1 MRDKN
6 RISSI
11 LDKIEAVWINNP
23 DMRLGQLL
31 VNLAPPR
38 LNNDI
43 FYWEDTDLELALDST
58 IEKILNR
65 GKENK

>member
-6 RISSI
+6 RINTI
-11 LDKIEAVWINNP
+11 LDKIEAIWINNP
-23 DMRLGQLL
+23 DIRLGQLL

-43 FYWEDTDLELALDST
+43 FYWEDTDLEVALDNE
-58 IEKILNR
+58 INRILKK
-65 GKENK
+65 KEVK

>member
-43 FYWEDTDLELALDST
+43 FYWEDTDLELALDNT
-58 IEKILNR
+58 IEKILNK

>member
-43 FYWEDTDLELALDST
+43 FYWEDTDLELALDNT
-58 IEKILNR
+58 IEKILNKR
-65 GKENK
+65 KENK

>member
-6 RISSI
+6 RINKI

-23 DMRLGQLL
+23 DMRLGQIL

-43 FYWEDTDLELALDST
+43 FYWEDTDLEKALDLQ
-58 IEKILNR
+58 IDRILEK
-65 GKENK
+65 KEDK